1 VPSQSSVHET
11 GEDALNVRKAQR
23 QLVASVSAIAAQSLV
38 ARVLTNVSLFALLV
52 QVLRRR
58 WTFFG
63 PLKFSGSFSARPLGG
78 LVLLRDGGCFCC
90 HVAHFVAFS
99 RSRVALTVLVPEVR
113 LAAHPGRTALADLE
127 LDQRDWEEYRA
138 DAAAEQGRARQLSSA
153 CCCFATMSW
162 RGFDLRI
169 VSEQRGRCSA
179 VPPKSLTSA
188 ADGADASKLVLRERP
203 HAFYGA
209 HLQQKAKSDVGLI
222 IAFPHREAAGRLAT
236 AY

>member
-1 VPSQSSVHET
+1 MFPCSPCSSRFS
-11 GEDALNVRKAQR
+11 GGDG
-23 QLVASVSAIAAQSLV
+23 
-38 ARVLTNVSLFALLV
+38 LFSDRSSFLDRS
-52 QVLRRR
+52 RR
-58 WTFFG
+58 G
-63 PLKFSGSFSARPLGG
+63 PLEGWF
-78 LVLLRDGGCFCC
+78 CF

-138 DAAAEQGRARQLSSA
+138 HAAAEQGRARQLSSA

-209 HLQQKAKSDVGLI
+209 HLQQK
-222 IAFPHREAAGRLAT
+222 
-236 AY
+236 